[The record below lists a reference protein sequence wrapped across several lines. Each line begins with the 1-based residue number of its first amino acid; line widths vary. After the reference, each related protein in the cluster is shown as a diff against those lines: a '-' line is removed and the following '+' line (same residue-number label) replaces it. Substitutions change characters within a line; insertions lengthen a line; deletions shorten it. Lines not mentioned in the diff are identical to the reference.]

1 MLSILSGTVQL
12 GSERLGGGG
21 GVRIWAILNINVDV
35 YLVKFLFWSHYTLL
49 LCIIFFDCFDGYI
62 SFKIAAYADIA
73 VVSINHYRA
82 IASPTVH
89 CCHSF
94 SSLTLSLITSFHQN
108 YSYFSRK
115 LTHYFPPLYS
125 NRLSPL
131 TNTPI
136 VLPSTPLQLFQQHYY
151 FSG

>member
-1 MLSILSGTVQL
+1 MSILSGTVQL
-12 GSERLGGGG
+12 GSERLGG

-49 LCIIFFDCFDGYI
+49 LCINIFLLFWCLHLVYL
-62 SFKIAAYADIA
+62 IAAYADIA

-82 IASPTVH
+82 IASPTAH

-94 SSLTLSLITSFHQN
+94 SSLTLSLITLFHQN

-115 LTHYFPPLYS
+115 LTHYFPPLSS

-131 TNTPI
+131 TNTTI
-136 VLPSTPLQLFQQHYY
+136 VLPSTPIQLFQQHYY